1 MKKARLLLLLVSF
14 GFSSIFAQQEK
25 GIVGSNNWL
34 LGWSSFKPN
43 KVDYNETTKI
53 LQGKISTNYTLT
65 SSETY
70 LLLGKVYVTNGAVLT
85 IEAGTVIRGDFDSG
99 GILVIAKGAKI
110 IAEGIQSNPIVF
122 TSNKPLS
129 ERKAGDWGGI
139 IIMGDAPI
147 NSIGGTA
154 NLKADIDL
162 EYRSYGGNGIEN
174 NAGSLKYVRIEFAGK
189 PTQGYKEFNSL
200 TLAGVGNKTKMEYV
214 DISLSN
220 GGSFKFFGGIITTN
234 NLVSYRCKEDDFSFT
249 QGVQC
254 TISNCLAMR
263 NPLISGMNSN
273 RSFKLSANESL
284 ENVDFSKKSTSI
296 SATNLTLLNE
306 TVASGGT
313 DGLVKEAIYIGD
325 ASCSLT
331 MKNSVISGFVPA
343 VLLNT
348 SIEIKNDNLKKINFL
363 GTLINLCNGN
373 IQSEIGGTANL
384 DLEQWYASANFGN
397 TYSQTL
403 PADIFIEPKNDKIPD
418 LRLKINQ
425 IK

>member
-1 MKKARLLLLLVSF
+1 MKKVRLLLLFISLS
-14 GFSSIFAQQEK
+14 FSSIFAQQEK

-43 KVDYNETTKI
+43 KVDYNETTRV
-53 LQGKISTNYTLT
+53 LSGKISTNYTLN

-70 LLLGKVYVTNGAVLT
+70 LLMGKVYVTNGAVLT

-99 GILVIAKGAKI
+99 GTLIVTKGAKI
-110 IAEGIQSNPIVF
+110 IAEAIQSNPIIF

-154 NLKADIDL
+154 NLKAEIDI
-162 EYRSYGGNGIEN
+162 EYRSYGGNNIEN
-174 NAGSLKYVRIEFAGK
+174 NAGTLKYVRIEFAGK
-189 PTQGYKEFNSL
+189 PAPGFKEFNSL
-200 TLAGVGNKTKMEYV
+200 TLAGVGSKTKIEYI
-214 DISLSN
+214 DISISN
-220 GGSFKFFGGIITTN
+220 GNSFRFYGGIITTN
-234 NLVSYRCKEDDFSFT
+234 NLVSYRCKEDDFGFT

-254 TISNCLAMR
+254 TISNSLAMR
-263 NPLISGMNSN
+263 NPLISGSNSS

-284 ENVDFSKKSTSI
+284 ENTDFSKKSTSVI
-296 SATNLTLLNE
+296 ATNLTILNE

-313 DGLVKEAIYIGD
+313 DGLVKEAVYIGD
-325 ASCSLT
+325 AACSIS

-348 SIEIKNDNLKKINFL
+348 SVEVKDGNLKKLNFL
-363 GTLINLCNGN
+363 GILINLCNGN
-373 IQSEIGGTANL
+373 IQSEIGGTANI
-384 DLEQWYASANFGN
+384 DLEQYYATTSFGN
-397 TYSQTL
+397 TYSQSL

-418 LRLKINQ
+418 LRLKINK
-425 IK
+425 IN

>member
-53 LQGKISTNYTLT
+53 LQGKISTNYTLS

-70 LLLGKVYVTNGAVLT
+70 LLLGKVYVTSGATLT
-85 IEAGTVIRGDFDSG
+85 IEAGTVIRGDSDSG
-99 GILVIAKGAKI
+99 GLLVIAKGAKI

-122 TSNKPLS
+122 TSNQPLA

-162 EYRSYGGNGIEN
+162 EYRSYGGNAIDN
-174 NAGSLKYVRIEFAGK
+174 SAGSLKYVRIEFAGK
-189 PTQGYKEFNSL
+189 PVSGYKEFNSL
-200 TLAGVGNKTKMEYV
+200 TLAGVGSKTKMEYV
-214 DISLSN
+214 DISMAN
-220 GGSFKFFGGIITTN
+220 GGSFKFFGGSITTN

-263 NPLISGMNSN
+263 NPLISSGMNN
-273 RSFKLSANESL
+273 YRSFKLSANESL
-284 ENVDFSKKSTSI
+284 ENVDFSKKSTSVL
-296 SATNLTLLNE
+296 ATNLTLLNE

-313 DGLVKEAIYIGD
+313 EGLVKAAVYVGD
-325 ASCSLT
+325 ASCSIS

-343 VLLNT
+343 VLLNA
-348 SIEIKNDNLKKINFL
+348 SIEIKNDNLKKINFI

-373 IQSEIGGTANL
+373 IQSEIGR
-384 DLEQWYASANFGN
+384 ASCRERVLV
-397 TYSQTL
+397 QV
-403 PADIFIEPKNDKIPD
+403 
-418 LRLKINQ
+418 
-425 IK
+425 